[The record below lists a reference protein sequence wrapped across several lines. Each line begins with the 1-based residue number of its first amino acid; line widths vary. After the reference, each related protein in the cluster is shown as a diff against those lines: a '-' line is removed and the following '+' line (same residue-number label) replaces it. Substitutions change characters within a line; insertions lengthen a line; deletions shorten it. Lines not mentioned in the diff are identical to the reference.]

1 MAAKRKQLARV
12 TGALDLPRGP
22 DVRHR
27 IRVDKHWFD
36 EPATIELELPRN
48 LACAACE
55 GGGCDNC
62 ERSGAISIRGRKEP
76 AELLRITLPRR
87 DVDLE
92 TTGSGRSVVVRIPGR
107 GGIADKDD
115 LPRGMLLLQL
125 VPADEPDAGV
135 CRVEPV
141 LAPDVAAPSEPPPQ
155 ARPNWS
161 LYLAVAVILW
171 ILLLIW
177 LRLSGRG

>member
-1 MAAKRKQLARV
+1 
-12 TGALDLPRGP
+12 
-22 DVRHR
+22 
-27 IRVDKHWFD
+27 
-36 EPATIELELPRN
+36 
-48 LACAACE
+48 
-55 GGGCDNC
+55 
-62 ERSGAISIRGRKEP
+62 
-76 AELLRITLPRR
+76 
-87 DVDLE
+87 
-92 TTGSGRSVVVRIPGR
+92 
-107 GGIADKDD
+107 
-115 LPRGMLLLQL
+115 MLLLQL

-141 LAPDVAAPSEPPPQ
+141 LAQDVAAPSEPPPQ